1 MTQELPIIF
10 HDLILKVSAYR
21 ILLTIRGEKVMLF
34 HVFIFIPEKTFA
46 VTSFHELS

>member
-1 MTQELPIIF
+1 MAQELPIIF
-10 HDLILKVSAYR
+10 HDLILKVRAYH

-34 HVFIFIPEKTFA
+34 HIFTFIPEKTFA